1 MAWNYRKRI
10 KIAPGINLN
19 LSKGGV
25 STSVGPRG
33 AKVTFG
39 KNGTYLNT
47 SIPGTGLY
55 SRTKLSGNHT
65 RRNTNSLMNTNIF
78 PSSDTGKGCL
88 ALLIIG
94 GCLALL
100 AIAGKYIMELDLRA
114 DLIVAILLII
124 AIILWIISKIG
135 GSSEKQQ
142 ARFDFFKEKYD
153 AAEQRVL
160 EEAERTIHEAHEIM
174 DATSNSIKKRFLQ
187 SFIEHYKYSQI
198 INLLTFSEYS
208 DDDMETNLDPL
219 FTKVATKVVSSQK
232 YDFGEV
238 LECAGDDVE
247 NDGINR
253 IIQIESQLYECGII
267 DHDFDDKD
275 YKVCVGNSYQLTRLI
290 NRAKGRSLLSVEDKN
305 RLNEYFVQRRH
316 ELIGNQNLKDSVMT
330 IDKKKEQAYK
340 DVVKAYNSLSSCNS
354 KWEIIFSQPNV
365 ELKSNINTIVD
376 RRNVY
381 SIFVETFNFLRPCDA
396 TAAPYFEFEKAGM
409 RLYIYPDFL
418 VVAQS
423 ATNFDVIELKNS
435 VLNFRKQNFV
445 ETNNYLIPKDAK
457 FVRYTYQY
465 VNKDGSRDARY
476 SNNPRYA
483 VYEYGNITFEPYHL
497 TMQFSNSEVAENFY
511 RKFLVFK
518 NGADGVV
525 DEHIGTTEELYEEA
539 FAVTTPLCNFYDG
552 LEKNKPLMN
561 VVEGS
566 LPDQIGNAQDKLR
579 VLFLAD
585 LIKCY
590 EKLGHDASHLST
602 SEGMPM
608 LLIESY
614 AIANIRHPYAAM
626 QMAEYGKVIENVNDT
641 NRHVKE
647 TLLQGKAEGF
657 FYLKEI
663 FKACDTHDLEV
674 LYFSL
679 LYRFFSVVAKADEK
693 ITPEESA
700 WLSNLMSYTSKGKDI
715 GLAVFEKKANVLD
728 KPMDTNAVPKQD
740 KMNEALKELQ
750 TLIGLSEVKREVEAL
765 ANFVKIQKE
774 RERKGL
780 KAVGLSYHCVFTGNP
795 GTGKTTV
802 ARILAEIYKNLGIL
816 KKGHLVET
824 DRSGLVAEYV
834 GQTAVKTN
842 KIIDSALDGV
852 LFIDEAYS
860 LVQGGGSDYGQEA
873 IATLLKRMEDDRDR
887 LVVVL
892 AGYSEDM
899 KRFID
904 SNPGLQS
911 RFNRYIHF
919 ADYSAEELKQI
930 FMLNV
935 QKNQYKMDVDSLTR
949 LDEILTS
956 AVEHKD
962 KNFGNGRYVRNLFE
976 RTIQNQAMRLS
987 TLPKITTE
995 VLSTITAED
1004 LSIN

>member
-10 KIAPGINLN
+10 KIAPGIHLN

-33 AKVTFG
+33 AKITFG
-39 KNGTYLNT
+39 KNGAYLNT
-47 SIPGTGLY
+47 GIPGTGLY

-65 RRNTNSLMNTNIF
+65 RRNTNSLMNTNIYS
-78 PSSDTGKGCL
+78 SSDTGKGCL
-88 ALLIIG
+88 VLLIIG

-100 AIAGKYIMELDLRA
+100 AIAGKYIMEQDLRA
-114 DLIVAILLII
+114 SFIVAMLLIM
-124 AIILWIISKIG
+124 AIIIWIISKIG

-160 EEAERTIHEAHEIM
+160 EEAERTIQEAYEIM
-174 DATSNSIKKRFLQ
+174 DATSNSIKKSFLQ

-198 INLLTFSEYS
+198 NNLLSFSEYGE
-208 DDDMETNLDPL
+208 DDMETNLDPL
-219 FTKVATKVVSSQK
+219 FAKVATKVVSSRK
-232 YDFGEV
+232 YEFVEV
-238 LECAGDDVE
+238 LECVGRDVE
-247 NDGINR
+247 LDR
-253 IIQIESQLYECGII
+253 IMQIENQLYECGII
-267 DHDFDDKD
+267 DHDYDDKD
-275 YKVCVGNSYQLTRLI
+275 YKVCVGNSYQLNRLI
-290 NRAKGRSLLSVEDKN
+290 NRTKGHSLLSVEDKK
-305 RLNEYFVQRRH
+305 RLNEYFVQRRN

-330 IDKKKEQAYK
+330 IAPQKELVYK
-340 DVVKAYNSLSSCNS
+340 DVVKAYKALSSCDS
-354 KWEIIFSQPNV
+354 KWEIIFSQSNMKV
-365 ELKSNINTIVD
+365 RSNIKTIVD

-381 SIFVETFNFLRPCDA
+381 SLFVETFNFLRPCDA
-396 TAAPYFEFEKAGM
+396 TAAPYFEFEKAGVRM
-409 RLYIYPDFL
+409 YIYPDFL
-418 VVAQS
+418 VMARS
-423 ATNFDVIELKNS
+423 ATNFDVIELKNN

-457 FVRYTYQY
+457 LVRYTYQY

-483 VYEYGNITFEPYHL
+483 VYEYGNITFEPYHQ

-511 RKFLVFK
+511 RKFLVLK
-518 NGADGVV
+518 NGGEGVV
-525 DEHIGTTEELYEEA
+525 DEQRGTAEELYEEA
-539 FAVTTPLCNFYDG
+539 FAVTTPLCNFFDG

-561 VVEGS
+561 VVDGS
-566 LPDQIGNAQDKLR
+566 LPDQIGKARDKLR
-579 VLFLAD
+579 LLFLAD

-614 AIANIRHPYAAM
+614 TIANIRHPYAAM
-626 QMAEYGKVIENVNDT
+626 QMAEYGKIIENVNDT

-647 TLLQGKAEGF
+647 TILQGKAEDF
-657 FYLKEI
+657 FYLKEV
-663 FKACDTHDLEV
+663 FKACDTNDLEV

-679 LYRFFSVVAKADEK
+679 LYRFFSVVAKADGK

-700 WLSNLMSYTSKGKDI
+700 WLSNLMSYTSKGKDY
-715 GLAVFEKKANVLD
+715 GLDVFEKRANVQDRPLE
-728 KPMDTNAVPKQD
+728 TNAVPKEG
-740 KMNEALKELQ
+740 KVNEVLKELQ
-750 TLIGLSEVKREVEAL
+750 TLIGLSDVKREVEAL
-765 ANFVKIQKE
+765 TNFVKIQKE
-774 RERKGL
+774 REKKGL

-802 ARILAEIYKNLGIL
+802 ARILAEIYKSLGIL
-816 KKGHLVET
+816 KRGHLVET

-887 LVVVL
+887 LVIIL

-949 LDEILTS
+949 LDEILVS

-962 KNFGNGRYVRNLFE
+962 KNFGNGRYVRNMFE

-987 TLPKITTE
+987 ILPKITTE
-995 VLSTITAED
+995 MLSTITIED